1 MLRPMI
7 PEDPVRH
14 PRPPLAPA
22 IRWWIYVLAWVP
34 CLAITAV
41 AFFAM
46 GARAG
51 QAVPGALATT
61 LPQMLLGVAVLRLP
75 RRLRWTEGP
84 LARPVATLAGA
95 GVVFVLASTAGWIGL
110 VALDGVRIGR
120 RLSLAMTLTGLPWR
134 VLTDILIFGVLVG
147 FASAREYAALTRHEA
162 ARAARAETLRARAE
176 LAALRSQLNP
186 HFILN
191 TYHALVGLVGRD
203 PRLAETGL
211 ERLGDLLRYSLR
223 VQSEALDEVLL
234 REEMAFV
241 GTYVDLERLRLGERL
256 RLSIAADDEALDTPV
271 PPFAV
276 QTLVENAI
284 RHAIAVRAEGG
295 ILAIAARRAD
305 GRLRIEVT
313 DDGPG
318 ATAAGQGA
326 TAASQGATA
335 PSQGATAARQGAGPA
350 NSGHGIGLRLLEER
364 LRALYGDGAR
374 VALAPLPAGGTRAL
388 LDLPAPGDEA

>member
-1 MLRPMI
+1 M
-7 PEDPVRH
+7 EDPRAL
-14 PRPPLAPA
+14 PAPF
-22 IRWWIYVLAWVP
+22 IRWWIYILAWVP

-46 GARAG
+46 GARAD

-75 RRLRWTEGP
+75 RRLRWAAGSR
-84 LARPVATLAGA
+84 ARPVAILAGA
-95 GVVFVLASTAGWIGL
+95 CVVFVLASTAGWIGL
-110 VALDGVRIGR
+110 MALDGVRVGR

-134 VLTDILIFGVLVG
+134 VLTDILIFGVIAG
-147 FASAREYAALTRHEA
+147 FASAREFANLTRHEA

-203 PRLAETGL
+203 PRLAEAGL
-211 ERLGDLLRYSLR
+211 ERLGDLLRFSLR

-241 GTYVDLERLRLGERL
+241 NTYIELECLRLGDRL
-256 RLSIAADDEALDTPV
+256 RLSVTADDAALDAPV

-295 ILAIAARRAD
+295 LLTIAARRVD
-305 GRLRIEVT
+305 GRLLIEVT

-318 ATAAGQGA
+318 ATAPGQR
-326 TAASQGATA
+326 AA
-335 PSQGATAARQGAGPA
+335 PA
-350 NSGHGIGLRLLEER
+350 NPGHGIGLRLLEER
-364 LRALYGDGAR
+364 LRALHGDGAR
-374 VALAPLPAGGTRAL
+374 IALTTRPAGGTRAR